1 MNQPETKTPAAS
13 VSTLRT
19 HYLVLLTPLVLTHVV
34 QSAGGMLD
42 GYWLG
47 HLLGVRGIATAAS
60 FFPVFFLLLS
70 LIIGMGAGATILAG
84 QAWGARDAAQ
94 VRRVAATAFL
104 AALGVGLAVAL
115 AGAWF
120 APWLMQALGTPPDIL
135 PDAIRYARAMLLV
148 MPFVFVAWAG
158 LSLSRGTGDALS
170 PMWALLAA
178 TLVGAVCTPLLV
190 AGSFFGLPLG
200 IRLGAPLGAHLGASG
215 VAVSTLI
222 AQLVVLGVLMWRLHR
237 GGHPLALSAPGA
249 GWQDWKPSAA
259 IAQRMLRIGLPAALQ
274 MLAMALAE
282 IVLLGLVNRHGSDA
296 TAAYCAA
303 TQVLSWV
310 QFPAMSLGIAAA
322 IFSAHAVGAG
332 RRERLQAIVS
342 TGLRLNAVV
351 TALFVVAAH
360 VFAPFALRVFLEPG
374 PVLQQAVAIVRT
386 VAWGVVLLGWSNV
399 LVSSMRA
406 SGVALVPALLSMAA
420 IVGFE
425 FPLAMALEAR
435 FGLAG
440 VFWAVPAA
448 FLAMLVLHGFY
459 YVHKGGHKSRHK
471 EQENGLIKLSSV
483 ALGAASGRAPGA

>member
-1 MNQPETKTPAAS
+1 MNPPETTTPAGPAP
-13 VSTLRT
+13 TLRT
-19 HYLVLLTPLVLTHVV
+19 HYLALLTPLVLAPTL
-34 QSAGGMLD
+34 QSVGGMLD
-42 GYWLG
+42 GFWLG
-47 HLLGVRGIATAAS
+47 RLLGVRGIATAAS

-94 VRRVAATAFL
+94 VRRVAATAFV
-104 AALGVGLAVAL
+104 AALGVGLAVAV
-115 AGAWF
+115 AGAWS
-120 APWLMQALGTPPDIL
+120 APWLMRALGTPPDIL
-135 PDAIRYARAMLLV
+135 PAAIRYARAMLRV

-170 PMWALLAA
+170 PMWSLLAA

-190 AGSFFGLPLG
+190 AGTS
-200 IRLGAPLGAHLGASG
+200 LGAAG
-215 VAVSTLI
+215 VAVSVLV
-222 AQLVVLGVLMWRLHR
+222 AQVVVLTVLIWRWR
-237 GGHPLALSAPGA
+237 QNGHPLAPGA

-259 IAQRMLRIGLPAALQ
+259 IAHRMLRIGLPAALQ

-282 IVLLGLVNRHGSDA
+282 IVLLGLVNRHGSGA
-296 TAAYCAA
+296 TAAYGAA

-332 RRERLQAIVS
+332 RRDRLPTIVG

-360 VFAPFALRVFLEPG
+360 VLAPFALRVFLEPG

-386 VAWGVVLLGWSNV
+386 VAWSVVLLGWSNV
-399 LVSSMRA
+399 LVSAMRA
-406 SGVALVPALLSMAA
+406 SGAALVPALLSIAA
-420 IVGFE
+420 IVGVE
-425 FPLAMALEAR
+425 LPVAVALEAR

-440 VFWAVPAA
+440 VFWACPAT
-448 FLAMLVLHGFY
+448 FLAMLVLHGLY
-459 YVHKGGHKSRHK
+459 CYHYLHK
-471 EQENGLIKLSSV
+471 EKKDGLFSQSRV
-483 ALGAASGRAPGA
+483 ALGAAGGRAPGA